1 MSRVLRYIAV
11 AAILFVFLNW
21 AAPGFSKLA
30 AVVLMRPLLSAL
42 LQATFVH
49 AGKRAVWR
57 LLPAGRLRYE
67 LFKERD
73 GVLPWAICTTG
84 AVLFLAL
91 LFWAVQ
97 IQ

>member
-1 MSRVLRYIAV
+1 MSRVLRYIAF

-30 AVVLMRPLLSAL
+30 AVVLLRPLLSAL
-42 LQATFVH
+42 MQATVVH
-49 AGKRAVWR
+49 AGKRLAWKI
-57 LLPAGRLRYE
+57 LPAGRLRYE
-67 LFKERD
+67 LFTERD
-73 GVLPWAICTTG
+73 GILPWAICTG
-84 AVLFLAL
+84 SAVLFLGL